1 MALKVVFIDDDET
14 SLFAW
19 QKLIPWAECG
29 YEDAKVFSSST
40 DAMDYVRNNPV
51 DVIITDI
58 YMPGLD
64 GLEIVDICDRE
75 QPFIK
80 VILISAYRDFEYAQ
94 KALRYKNVVDYI
106 TKPLKYDSV
115 ISVLKRI
122 SQDADENQTEF
133 STSEDTYF
141 RMQFF
146 FELLCGNIESVEDVE
161 KSFEKIGINI
171 QPEKAMCTFCVF
183 QIKQFSEFLK
193 NISKYNSM
201 QVYNAMGNLHP
212 FCKDNSYFSF
222 VVHSYTNVTWIVIE
236 STDSNSDTVNKFISD
251 ISNGFQ
257 MALGAEI
264 TIKSCKSYNSV
275 LELVNVE
282 WVDDELK
289 DAMDKDV
296 NSDVIDTAIAYM
308 KKHLSE
314 NIVLNDV
321 AREVFMSPNYFSSYF
336 KMKTGE
342 KFIDYLS
349 TLRMEEAASILVKD
363 ETLSVLDVCN
373 MVGYSHLGY
382 FYKKFKN
389 HYGLTPMEYKGKNQ
403 KQSGDKK

>member
-29 YEDAKVFSSST
+29 CEEAKVFSSST
-40 DAMDYVRNNPV
+40 DAIEYVRNNPV

-64 GLEIVDICDRE
+64 GLELVDICDRE

-80 VILISAYRDFEYAQ
+80 VILVSAYRDFEYAQ
-94 KALRYKNVVDYI
+94 KALRHKNVVDYI
-106 TKPLKYDSV
+106 TKPLKYDV
-115 ISVLKRI
+115 IVDVLKQI
-122 SQDADENQTEF
+122 SKEADNKHTEF
-133 STSEDTYF
+133 STTDEMYS

-146 FELLCGNIESVEDVE
+146 FELLCGNIENANDI
-161 KSFEKIGINI
+161 KDNFEKIGINI
-171 QPEKAMCTFCVF
+171 PPEKAMCTFCVF
-183 QIKQFSEFLK
+183 QIQGFREFLS
-193 NISKYNSM
+193 NIAKYSSM
-201 QVYNAMGNLHP
+201 QVYNALGNLHP
-212 FCKDNSYFSF
+212 FSLGGAYFSF

-236 STDSNSDTVNKFISD
+236 NSDNSPGAVNGFVDDITNKFY
-251 ISNGFQ
+251 
-257 MALGAEI
+257 MTLGAKI
-264 TIKSCKSYNSV
+264 VAKSCKSYNSV
-275 LELVNVE
+275 LELVNVQT
-282 WVDDELK
+282 VDDELK
-289 DAMDKDV
+289 NAIDKDE

-336 KMKTGE
+336 KTKTGE

-349 TLRMEEAASILVKD
+349 ALRMEAAASILTGD
-363 ETLSVLDVCN
+363 SNLSVLDVCN
-373 MVGYSHLGY
+373 MVGYNHLGY
-382 FYKKFKN
+382 FYKKFKK
-389 HYGLTPMEYKGKNQ
+389 HYGVTPMEYKDKNQ
-403 KQSGDKK
+403 K

>member
-40 DAMDYVRNNPV
+40 DAMEYVRNNPV

-58 YMPGLD
+58 YMHGLD

-80 VILISAYRDFEYAQ
+80 IILISAYRDFEYAQ
-94 KALRYKNVVDYI
+94 KALRHKNVVDYI
-106 TKPLKYDSV
+106 TKPLNYDSV
-115 ISVLKRI
+115 INVLKRI
-122 SQDADENQTEF
+122 SRDADDNQTEF
-133 STSEDTYF
+133 STSDDMYF

-146 FELLCGNIESVEDVE
+146 FELLCGNIESVSDVE
-161 KSFEKIGINI
+161 KSFEKMGITI
-171 QPEKAMCTFCVF
+171 EPEKAMCTFCVF
-183 QIKQFSEFLK
+183 QIQGFHDFLK
-193 NISKYNSM
+193 NISKYSAL
-201 QVYNAMGNLHP
+201 QVCTAMGNLHP
-212 FCKDNSYFSF
+212 FFKENAYFSF
-222 VVHSYTNVTWIVIE
+222 VVHSYTNVIWIVIE
-236 STDSNSDTVNKFISD
+236 NSDSSADKVNNFISD
-251 ISNGFQ
+251 ISSRFHV
-257 MALGAEI
+257 ALGTEI
-264 TIKSCKSYNSV
+264 VVKFCKSYNSV
-275 LELVNVE
+275 LELINVPS
-282 WVDDELK
+282 VGDELE
-289 DAMDKDV
+289 DAMDKDI
-296 NSDVIDTAIAYM
+296 NTDVIDCAIAYM

-349 TLRMEEAASILVKD
+349 ALRMEAAASILIKD

-389 HYGLTPMEYKGKNQ
+389 HYGLTPMEYKSKNR

>member
-40 DAMDYVRNNPV
+40 DAIEYIRNNPV

-80 VILISAYRDFEYAQ
+80 VVLISAYRDFEYAQ
-94 KALRYKNVVDYI
+94 KALRHKNVVDYI

-115 ISVLKRI
+115 VSVLKSI
-122 SQDADENQTEF
+122 SQDSGDNHTEF

-146 FELLCGNIESVEDVE
+146 FDLLCGNVENVADVE

-171 QPEKAMCTFCVF
+171 EPQKAMCTFCVF
-183 QIKQFSEFLK
+183 RIQQFPEFLK

-212 FCKDNSYFSF
+212 FFKDNAYFSF

-236 STDSNSDTVNKFISD
+236 NADTAGNTVNTFISD
-251 ISNGFQ
+251 IANGFHI
-257 MALGAEI
+257 ALGAQI
-264 TIKSCKSYNSV
+264 SIQSCKSYNSV

-282 WVDDELK
+282 SVDDELK
-289 DAMDKDV
+289 YAMDKDV
-296 NSDVIDTAIAYM
+296 NSDVIANAIAYM

-342 KFIDYLS
+342 KFIDYL
-349 TLRMEEAASILVKD
+349 TALRMEAAASILIKD
-363 ETLSVLDVCN
+363 QSLSVLDVCN

-382 FYKKFKN
+382 FYKKFKV
-389 HYGLTPMEYKGKNQ
+389 HYGVTPMEYKEKNQ
-403 KQSGDKK
+403 KQ